1 MKTFK
6 YITILGVAT
15 VGLPVVIFGSISLF
29 MANAYNTKQ
38 LEKARKAKQDTVQVN
53 HMIKP
58 VEEPKTL
65 TLDTQEPDT
74 KRVKAPTT
82 INPHRKAADSAIGS
96 GRVDTAKGM

>member
-1 MKTFK
+1 
-6 YITILGVAT
+6 
-15 VGLPVVIFGSISLF
+15 
-29 MANAYNTKQ
+29 
-38 LEKARKAKQDTVQVN
+38 
-53 HMIKP
+53 MIKP